1 MGTNF
6 EASFEKD
13 LKKLKDRTVLQAI
26 KEIIADVKQATT
38 IRDIANLK
46 NLKGY
51 ETYYRI
57 RFGRYRIGLEI
68 TNDTV
73 IFVRCLHRKDMY
85 RYFPKE

>member
-1 MGTNF
+1 MNTYF

-13 LKKLKDRTVLQAI
+13 LKKLKDRAVLQTV
-26 KEIIADVKQATT
+26 KEIIADVKQAKT
-38 IRDIANLK
+38 IRDIAHVKKLQ
-46 NLKGY
+46 GY
-51 ETYYRI
+51 ERYYRI

-68 TNDTV
+68 NHDAV